1 MPWLG
6 LMVTGGVEPTVE
18 SLKGWFGAG
27 VRCVG
32 IGSNLFP
39 KPMID
44 AGRWD
49 EIADGVR
56 KTVDTI
62 IQIRS

>member
-6 LMVTGGVEPTVE
+6 LMVTGGVEPTE
-18 SLKGWFGAG
+18 ENLKGWFGAG
-27 VRCVG
+27 VKCVG

-49 EIADGVR
+49 EITGRVR
-56 KTVDTI
+56 ETVETVI
-62 IQIRS
+62 KIRN